1 MAIIVVLIKY
11 LTAQIISVATCQRKH
26 VNLGGWDCCGR
37 NGIKDI
43 EDIEN
48 GREGN

>member
-1 MAIIVVLIKY
+1 MYIDNVF
-11 LTAQIISVATCQRKH
+11 QIILVATCQRKH
-26 VNLGGWDCCGR
+26 VNLGGWDCCDR

-48 GREGN
+48 GMKDREDN